1 MEIFRLSE
9 LLKNATHSL
18 TSPTHG
24 LQRKSHGHHQS
35 AALAHVDLHAM
46 NPAPVDALD
55 QRPQRQERP
64 DSEQGQQENLYGV
77 FQDQRAAAAHTHSV
91 RWRPLLASAG
101 AFTRHLAPPAR
112 RHRVD
117 DVTPRCAAGHGQ
129 GAPPPERAAGGA
141 RREERGWV
149 ERGSR
154 PAPRR
159 RWCPT
164 RHAPDAARGEELHRG
179 DAAEVAP
186 VRAVARR
193 PQRGT
198 VEGHEPLRAAR
209 VAFAGAMTM

>member
-101 AFTRHLAPPAR
+101 AFTRHLAPRSHR
-112 RHRVD
+112 RHGD
-117 DVTPRCAAGHGQ
+117 TASTTSHHA
-129 GAPPPERAAGGA
+129 APPATGKVLLLRNGLRAERDERREAGWKEAHGPHLGADGA
-141 RREERGWV
+141 RPDMLPTRRV
-149 ERGSR
+149 ERSCT
-154 PAPRR
+154 AAMRR
-159 RWCPT
+159 RSRQCGP
-164 RHAPDAARGEELHRG
+164 
-179 DAAEVAP
+179 
-186 VRAVARR
+186 
-193 PQRGT
+193 
-198 VEGHEPLRAAR
+198 
-209 VAFAGAMTM
+209 